1 MWRRNV
7 QSPQLKCVICALVV
21 VCCLDACLSLLLCL
35 FLVALPAWQS
45 VCFELWSCYPKY
57 RPPLRD
63 VFIPAVSLS
72 CWRLTLHPSVLPS
85 IPPSLHPPI
94 LVWSFVPQQRGKASD
109 NKQPCVCVCV
119 CLQSHWLHGK
129 NKISV
134 FRAHLHFPSH
144 FSVCACVFTVMLWR
158 KPHVVYSGTFY
169 PGYEASV
176 LRTLSLATLTLCAL
190 HSTHTHTWSSTV
202 DSLLLCQG
210 ISHDQSQSFVSP
222 GVKKVKTERR
232 RRLEGNIVR
241 FRAYTLF
248 MAEQRCA
255 TPELLQKK
263 KKSKNIVILP
273 PVPTVSI
280 SLNQC
285 MWTGF
290 AWEYKAMIS

>member
-21 VCCLDACLSLLLCL
+21 VCCLDASLSLLLCL

-119 CLQSHWLHGK
+119 FTEPLITWEKQDFCLSCSLAL
-129 NKISV
+129 S
-134 FRAHLHFPSH
+134 LPLL
-144 FSVCACVFTVMLWR
+144 CACVCFHGHALMQTACGVLRYLLPGLWS
-158 KPHVVYSGTFY
+158 SGT
-169 PGYEASV
+169 
-176 LRTLSLATLTLCAL
+176 RNTQ
-190 HSTHTHTWSSTV
+190 SS
-202 DSLLLCQG
+202 
-210 ISHDQSQSFVSP
+210 
-222 GVKKVKTERR
+222 
-232 RRLEGNIVR
+232 N
-241 FRAYTLF
+241 
-248 MAEQRCA
+248 
-255 TPELLQKK
+255 
-263 KKSKNIVILP
+263 
-273 PVPTVSI
+273 
-280 SLNQC
+280 
-285 MWTGF
+285 TGTMCI
-290 AWEYKAMIS
+290 A